1 MKVTLLYEEKFK
13 KRRNN
18 DKVDKNKLQNQKLI
32 QKSKILKIIEK

>member
-1 MKVTLLYEEKFK
+1 MERNSKGEET
-13 KRRNN
+13 N